1 MARNYK
7 HSGRVVQIASV
18 SGAVLSGDLIYQEN
32 QVGIAL
38 NDAASG
44 AAVDIA
50 CKGVWNVTVPG
61 GLSQGGLLYADLNSG
76 ESVDLTLTETST
88 TNTFIGVAQTTRVGT
103 TADVNFVSNMV
114 LDVFNDTA

>member
-1 MARNYK
+1 MASNYR

-18 SGAVLSGDLIYQEN
+18 SAAVVSGDLVFQEN

-38 NDAASG
+38 NDALSG
-44 AAVDIA
+44 ATLDIA
-50 CKGVWNVTVPG
+50 CKGVWRVTVPSG
-61 GLSQGGLLYADLNSG
+61 VAQGELLYADLNGG

-88 TNTFIGVAQTTRVGT
+88 TNTFIGVAQTARVGT